1 MRETVHHYLYGD
13 TSFEVFGSDHFWG
26 LTISVLLIVI
36 IPWISVR
43 YLNRKSQNNLGM
55 IIGYIV
61 MLNYPAW
68 VMLEIIAGSFD
79 VSLHLPVHLC
89 RVSNL
94 LIPLVMV
101 KRHFLTFEILFFWG
115 LSGSLQGAITPD
127 ISAGFPHFHYF
138 RFWVGHNGIILALIY
153 AVVVFRMRPTIH
165 SLWKSFVALNI
176 FLILAVIA
184 NLILDANYFWICGKP
199 TTPTGEHVPSILDF
213 MGPWPWYILS
223 AEFVAILHFFLAYSP
238 FYFLNK
244 NGKNK

>member
-89 RVSNL
+89 RVSSL

-101 KRHFLTFEILFFWG
+101 KQHFLTFEILFFWG

-138 RFWVGHNGIILALIY
+138 RFWVGHNGIILALIH

>member
-1 MRETVHHYLYGD
+1 MREAVRSYLYEN
-13 TSFEVFGSDHFWG
+13 TSFEQFGTDHVLG
-26 LTISVLLIVI
+26 LLISVFLII
-36 IPWISVR
+36 FIPWVSVK
-43 YLNRKSQNNLGM
+43 YLNRKTQRSLGVY
-55 IIGYIV
+55 IGYVV
-61 MLNYPAW
+61 MLNYPVW
-68 VMLEIIAGSFD
+68 VLLEITAGSFD
-79 VSLHLPVHLC
+79 STLHLPVHLC